1 MRNTGNLSPEHPPII
16 ADRPERSSFDL
27 GGIDIL
33 RWENEGGARRRRE
46 ARTHTL
52 RRRAAETKERPMG
65 SGWALAGLGVLAAIT
80 AVFWW
85 SMGRVR
91 EDELGFVSQRW
102 LVEYRQSQSHDEF
115 R

>member
-1 MRNTGNLSPEHPPII
+1 
-16 ADRPERSSFDL
+16 
-27 GGIDIL
+27 
-33 RWENEGGARRRRE
+33 
-46 ARTHTL
+46 
-52 RRRAAETKERPMG
+52 MG